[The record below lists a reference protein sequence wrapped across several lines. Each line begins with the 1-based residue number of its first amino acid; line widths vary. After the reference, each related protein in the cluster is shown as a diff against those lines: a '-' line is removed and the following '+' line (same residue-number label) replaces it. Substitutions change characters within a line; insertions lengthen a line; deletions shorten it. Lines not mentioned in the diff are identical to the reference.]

1 MPEVLFILT
10 IIFVA
15 YVVYSV
21 VGDFKK
27 SDDKSSA
34 ATQVPVRK
42 PESKPKP
49 KPAAAKPAPVRKQ
62 EAKPQAPAAGEKK
75 PEAKPKPAPQPAAAA
90 AVSNEIRNPDTGEVS
105 AVAANYRFVK
115 RWIKEALVKEGLLD
129 KVYKASEL
137 NDANTK
143 KIKDA
148 LNKIKTLD
156 KYRV

>member
-34 ATQVPVRK
+34 ATQAPVRK

-62 EAKPQAPAAGEKK
+62 EAKPQAPAAGEK
-75 PEAKPKPAPQPAAAA
+75 KPAPQPAAAA

>member
-21 VGDFKK
+21 VGDVRK
-27 SDDKSSA
+27 SNAKPSA
-34 ATQVPVRK
+34 THQAPVPK

-49 KPAAAKPAPVRKQ
+49 ATVKPAPVPASARKQ
-62 EAKPQAPAAGEKK
+62 SEAKPQPPATKAEQE
-75 PEAKPKPAPQPAAAA
+75 EAKPEPAVAS
-90 AVSNEIRNPDTGEVS
+90 VSNEIRNPETGEVS

-137 NDANTK
+137 NDANAK
-143 KIKDA
+143 KIKNA

-156 KYRV
+156 KYRT

>member
-21 VGDFKK
+21 VGDVKK
-27 SDDKSSA
+27 SNAKPSA
-34 ATQVPVRK
+34 AHQAPVRK
-42 PESKPKP
+42 PESKA
-49 KPAAAKPAPVRKQ
+49 KPAAVKPVSAPASTRKKS
-62 EAKPQAPAAGEKK
+62 EAKPQAPAAKAK
-75 PEAKPKPAPQPAAAA
+75 QEAKPQPADASG
-90 AVSNEIRNPDTGEVS
+90 SNEIRNPDTGEVV

-115 RWIKEALVKEGLLD
+115 RWIKEALVNEGLLD
-129 KVYKASEL
+129 KVYKANEL
-137 NDANTK
+137 NDANAK
-143 KIKDA
+143 KIKNA